1 MFILI
6 DKYDKYVVEYKLY
19 NVQSIYILKNDCFK
33 IDCVKPMVW
42 RKQRN
47 IYFMNSVLNILIVSL
62 ILHIVFTACPN
73 SCSGHGICS
82 TNNVCRCYP
91 GYSEGDCSLSI

>member
-1 MFILI
+1 
-6 DKYDKYVVEYKLY
+6 
-19 NVQSIYILKNDCFK
+19 
-33 IDCVKPMVW
+33 
-42 RKQRN
+42 
-47 IYFMNSVLNILIVSL
+47 MNSVLNILIVSL
-62 ILHIVFTACPN
+62 ILHIVFAACPN